1 MNRDQQ
7 TATRWIGGELLMLS
21 RFAIVGVAA
30 TSIHIGAVWILIRQF
45 HVPPL
50 LANLLAF
57 GGAFAVSFIGQYRWT
72 FRSEQDWS
80 SVLRR
85 FLAVSACGFLLN
97 NVVLFGLLKSHLV
110 SSDLS
115 AALSA
120 CVVPLVTYML
130 NRVWVF
136 K

>member
-1 MNRDQQ
+1 MNRDQE
-7 TATRWIGGELLMLS
+7 TATRRIGGELLMLS

-45 HVPPL
+45 DVQPL
-50 LANLLAF
+50 LANLIAF

-80 SVLRR
+80 SALRR
-85 FLAVSACGFLLN
+85 FFAVSACGFVLN
-97 NVVLFGLLKSHLV
+97 NAALVGLLKSQLA
-110 SSDLS
+110 SPELS

-130 NRVWVF
+130 NRVWAF